1 MNNNSKNQPSLQIGD
16 KLKKRRKDLKITQTE
31 LAKFIGCTAQQI
43 QKYEGGHSRVSV
55 STFLKVCEFLNTPPA
70 YFFPKLSFRENIDA
84 PSDINLEEKLLEF
97 FRAVTNKKVKERIIN
112 LVEALA
118 NDTNNE

>member
-1 MNNNSKNQPSLQIGD
+1 MNNNFKNQPSLQIGD
-16 KLKKRRKDLKITQTE
+16 KLKQRRKDLKITQTE
-31 LAKFIGCTAQQI
+31 LAKFIGCTPQQI

-55 STFLKVCEFLNTPPA
+55 STFLKVCEFLNTPPT
-70 YFFPKLSFRENIDA
+70 YFFPKLSFRENNEELDN
-84 PSDINLEEKLLEF
+84 INLEEKLLEF

-118 NDTNNE
+118 ITTDNE

>member
-1 MNNNSKNQPSLQIGD
+1 MNNNFKNQPPFQIGD

-31 LAKFIGCTAQQI
+31 LAKFIGCTPQQV

-55 STFLKVCEFLNTPPA
+55 PTFLKVCEFLQTPPT
-70 YFFPKLSFRENIDA
+70 YFFPKLTFREDSEL
-84 PSDINLEEKLLEF
+84 SDSINLEEKLLEF
-97 FRAVTNKKVKERIIN
+97 FRAVTNKKIKERIIN

-118 NDTNNE
+118 NSSDNE